1 LLNVCFG
8 WGEGG
13 EAWKWRRRL
22 LVWEEELV
30 GQCWILLLYVT
41 LQVAISDQWAWSLD
55 PIKRYSV
62 RNVYRIL
69 TSDVPRLKV
78 VMSNIV

>member
-1 LLNVCFG
+1 
-8 WGEGG
+8 
-13 EAWKWRRRL
+13 
-22 LVWEEELV
+22 V

-78 VMSNIV
+78 VMSNSFWLAYVPLKVSCLVIASE